1 MEKNAMFIKM
11 GLNYTSATFAMVGA
25 TVLLTDEP

>member
-1 MEKNAMFIKM
+1 MFIKM
-11 GLNYTSATFAMVGA
+11 GLNYTSATFAMDPLAGA